1 MPRKRY
7 VGRRADAV
15 LSPLEESHCLSMS
28 LLDYDR
34 QKIGAS
40 DAAKCLRINALLSIE
55 KSWRIQKRKKK
66 PLTGC
71 ALRQMQR
78 LGAK

>member
-7 VGRRADAV
+7 VGGRADAV

-55 KSWRIQKRKKK
+55 KSWRIQRKKK
-66 PLTGC
+66 SHSQLC
-71 ALRQMQR
+71 SH
-78 LGAK
+78 KKFIF